1 MASIRLR
8 DRIIAG
14 TGAIVF
20 LLSASA
26 LTVFVVVDMLKPKD
40 KTDLTSQNTKQGS
53 QNQQSQV
60 ACEANQTEINLPAP
74 DVFKAEGDVTAL
86 KTEDTKVGT
95 GATAKAG
102 DCLVMK
108 YYGTLAQDGTMFD
121 QNYTKPQAFAFTL
134 GAGAVIK
141 GWDQGLVGIKEG
153 GTRRLIIPAEMGYG
167 AQSAGTIPANADLV
181 FTVEL
186 LRIKK

>member
-1 MASIRLR
+1 MATTRTR

-14 TGAIVF
+14 VGALFF
-20 LLSASA
+20 LISASA
-26 LTVFVVVDMLKPKD
+26 LTISVIFNMFKGDSKPQ
-40 KTDLTSQNTKQGS
+40 TPET
-53 QNQQSQV
+53 SQV
-60 ACEANQTEINLPAP
+60 ACEANKTEAVLAAP
-74 DVFKAEGDVTAL
+74 EVYKAEADVTEFKSEDL
-86 KTEDTKVGT
+86 KEGT
-95 GATAKAG
+95 GAVAKPG

-121 QNYTKPQAFAFTL
+121 ENYTKPGAFAFTL
-134 GAGAVIK
+134 GKGEVIK

-153 GTRRLIIPAEMGYG
+153 GTRRLIIPSELGYG
-167 AQSAGTIPANADLV
+167 AQSSGDVIPANADLV